1 MKCGVSGD
9 PNILRMT
16 RHSMTTAGQTMTVQY
31 HGNAVH
37 ASTRMPLDE
46 GELAQVQWAGSLVAQ
61 NRRDSSVYTV
71 RT

>member
-1 MKCGVSGD
+1 
-9 PNILRMT
+9 
-16 RHSMTTAGQTMTVQY
+16 MTTAGQTMTVQY